1 MTDSSSRASRASRS
15 AKPAGSGRSGR
26 SAGSGR
32 SGRRARPAGPGRA
45 AGSTGSAGSP
55 ESAGSPA
62 AHENEAAADA
72 ESADDHAAGPATQ
85 DGPAGP
91 AAAGEPEQQST
102 VRVPRPRAG
111 RVGAARRRRRR
122 GPSLRGRVT
131 AGLVAGAVALA
142 LGAVAWS
149 VPATRKVLLESFTER
164 PRPYAELFFTSS
176 PSFEGATVLV
186 PLAVTDHGEGA
197 KGYQIKVTLE
207 SPTGAAVATTTVKL
221 EAHFGAPVPVVAK
234 LPATGD
240 VAMLRVAL
248 VGHPQTL
255 HFRFGNA
262 QSPKP

>member
-1 MTDSSSRASRASRS
+1 MTDSSPRAS
-15 AKPAGSGRSGR
+15 G
-26 SAGSGR
+26 SAGSSRAARPGATGR
-32 SGRRARPAGPGRA
+32 TGRRARPAGPGRA
-45 AGSTGSAGSP
+45 AATAEAAGTAVAEDRPDDSP
-55 ESAGSPA
+55 EEGV
-62 AHENEAAADA
+62 
-72 ESADDHAAGPATQ
+72 AT
-85 DGPAGP
+85 DEP
-91 AAAGEPEQQST
+91 AAAEEAEEPEEPA

-131 AGLVAGAVALA
+131 AALLAGALA
-142 LGAVAWS
+142 LVLGVVAWS
-149 VPATRKVLLESFTER
+149 VPSTRKVLLESFTER

-255 HFRFGNA
+255 HFRFGSA
-262 QSPKP
+262 QPPKP